1 MTQVKAG
8 AAPIAE
14 YAGWFKDGCGKEPM
28 TTLAMLPPPL
38 ERLFDRIDAAEPTDA
53 YLRALLDI
61 WRAKRLQR
69 FLPTRAAL
77 SGAAPEP
84 IGGHAFSFMHAGPT
98 GDWTLVEAGEA
109 ARSILGPIV
118 GERGLTDMKS
128 RRLAVH
134 LRRIFDFVRETAEP
148 VSASFSERGIPNRE
162 NRVEVVVAPLASDG
176 RRVDGVFGGIIAR
189 QTAVAGRG
197 RNANRKQ

>member
-1 MTQVKAG
+1 
-8 AAPIAE
+8 
-14 YAGWFKDGCGKEPM
+14 M

-61 WRAKRLQR
+61 WRAQRLQR

-77 SGAAPEP
+77 AGAAPDP
-84 IGGHAFSFMHAGPT
+84 VGGHAFSFVHARAHRRLV
-98 GDWTLVEAGEA
+98 LVEAGEA
-109 ARSILGPIV
+109 ARSILGPI
-118 GERGLTDMKS
+118 GGDRRLTDMKS

-134 LRRIFDFVRETAEP
+134 LRRLFDFVRETAEP
-148 VSASFSERGIPNRE
+148 VAASFSERGMPSD

-176 RRVDGVFGGIIAR
+176 RGSMRYSAASLRGKQR
-189 QTAVAGRG
+189 LRAVAERS
-197 RNANRKQ
+197 NR